1 MLCHCSLC
9 AGYGCEWQ
17 SIAAQKDLWFIR
29 CQSCNLIISLC
40 IVSVHIFCNVNNKLL
55 FNDSIWAC
63 LCCHDAKWIYSEYIE
78 FHFVSEIFWHRTIL
92 AVWIIPKGSS
102 FNFRLSLFITNKAFS
117 LFPHSH
123 IVPIPFDLL
132 SCIKYKKRSPVLKTV
147 PAALFHEIT
156 KNRNM
161 SY

>member
-1 MLCHCSLC
+1 MCRLRLRMTINSCTKRSVIYSLSVLQPYYFFVHCEC
-9 AGYGCEWQ
+9 A
-17 SIAAQKDLWFIR
+17 
-29 CQSCNLIISLC
+29 
-40 IVSVHIFCNVNNKLL
+40 HFCNVNNKLL

-63 LCCHDAKWIYSEYIE
+63 LCCQDAKWIYSEYIE
-78 FHFVSEIFWHRTIL
+78 FHFVSEIFRHRTIL

-123 IVPIPFDLL
+123 IVPILYDLL